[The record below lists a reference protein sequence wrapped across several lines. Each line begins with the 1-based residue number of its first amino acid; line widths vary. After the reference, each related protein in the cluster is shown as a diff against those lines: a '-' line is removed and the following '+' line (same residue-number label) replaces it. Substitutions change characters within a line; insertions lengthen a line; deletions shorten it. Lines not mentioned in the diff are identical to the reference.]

1 MVKFWCVPYFLLYS
15 FHKLW
20 IILGIY
26 CQNYS
31 VTDDKIYLF
40 VSPSRLEAILV
51 NNRIWLTYVD
61 DFFAIFDTKKS
72 HFHDFILLLKFPF
85 IKFTWNRTPAISWC
99 PSYQKFY
106 QQAGVWYIQ
115 EIYSYDRYIFKAHII
130 VDNTTSFVWTFQKFG
145 RQ

>member
-20 IILGIY
+20 NILGIY
-26 CQNYS
+26 CQNNS

-51 NNRIWLTYVD
+51 NNRICCGWLFCYIRYEKITFSRLHLIAKIPLHKV
-61 DFFAIFDTKKS
+61 
-72 HFHDFILLLKFPF
+72 HV
-85 IKFTWNRTPAISWC
+85 WNSTPAISWC

-130 VDNTTSFVWTFQKFG
+130 VDNTRSFVWTFQKFG